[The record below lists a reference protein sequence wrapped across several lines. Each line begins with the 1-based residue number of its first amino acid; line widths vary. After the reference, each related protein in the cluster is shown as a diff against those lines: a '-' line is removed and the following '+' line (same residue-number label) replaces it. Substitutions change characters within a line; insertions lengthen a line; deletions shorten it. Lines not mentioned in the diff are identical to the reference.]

1 MQLRFARDEID
12 RRGERAIRA
21 VIRDLGRE
29 INRDAERDAQD
40 IQEREEWMTPQMPE
54 NVPGKNP
61 RVLGGHLP
69 SLQTTFGVRQAIVM
83 NPNVSP
89 RRSHV

>member
-12 RRGERAIRA
+12 RRGERAVRA

-29 INRDAERDAQD
+29 VNRDAERDAQD
-40 IQEREEWMTPQMPE
+40 IQERKEWMTPQMPE

-69 SLQTTFGVRQAIVM
+69 SLQTTFPVRQAV
-83 NPNVSP
+83 VTKS
-89 RRSHV
+89 